1 MSFKIKIQKS
11 KFKRGFTLIETFV
24 AISILLVSLAGPL
37 SIAAKALQSA
47 YYSRDEIIASYL
59 AQEAIEYVRAV
70 RDQNYLAGN
79 ASWLTGLDG
88 TGGAPN
94 CIDAT
99 CTIDFPNFKTTAC
112 AGPLLCPALLID
124 ANGLYNQQSG
134 SPSIY
139 TRAFSVKTV
148 AGRPDEVDVE
158 VRVSWR
164 TGTIERQFTI
174 SDHIFNW
181 L

>member
-1 MSFKIKIQKS
+1 MKK
-11 KFKRGFTLIETFV
+11 GFTLIETFV

-59 AQEAIEYVRAV
+59 AQEAIEFVRAI
-70 RDQNYLAGN
+70 RDENYLAGN
-79 ASWLTGLDG
+79 PGWLNSLDG
-88 TGGAPN
+88 TGGLPN

-99 CTIDFPNFKTTAC
+99 CTIDFPHFKAAAC
-112 AGPLLCPALLID
+112 PGPDACPVLLID
-124 ANGLYNQQSG
+124 TNGLYNQQPG
-134 SPSIY
+134 NGNPSIY
-139 TRAFSVKTV
+139 TRAVTIKSV
-148 AGRPDEVDVE
+148 AGRPDEIDVE
-158 VRVSWR
+158 VKVSWR

-174 SDHIFNW
+174 SDHLFNW